1 MCEGKEVTKISL
13 VPLDSCAYTSQEEII
28 PLVCEIYINL
38 PSKPLTSTPNDNIA
52 CLCRCV
58 YASEL
63 AYKKDFRILNNELR
77 WSAVF
82 IAIFSW
88 RKYTKK
94 SNSDLQIRMRK

>member
-1 MCEGKEVTKISL
+1 MWREGSEKISL
-13 VPLDSCAYTSQEEII
+13 VPLDSCAYTSEE
-28 PLVCEIYINL
+28 CEIYINL

-77 WSAVF
+77 RSAVF

-94 SNSDLQIRMRK
+94 SNYRPPDKNA

>member
-13 VPLDSCAYTSQEEII
+13 VPLDSCAYTSEELII
-28 PLVCEIYINL
+28 PSAKYK
-38 PSKPLTSTPNDNIA
+38 SSASTANDNTA

-77 WSAVF
+77 RSAVF

-94 SNSDLQIRMRK
+94 SNQTSR

>member
-13 VPLDSCAYTSQEEII
+13 VCIYVGRINNFI
-28 PLVCEIYINL
+28 CEIYINL
-38 PSKPLTSTPNDNIA
+38 PSKSSASTANDNTA

-63 AYKKDFRILNNELR
+63 ACKKDFRILNNAFQR
-77 WSAVF
+77 SAVF

-88 RKYTKK
+88 RKYT
-94 SNSDLQIRMRK
+94 DLQIRMRN

>member
-1 MCEGKEVTKISL
+1 MCEGNEVIKISL

-28 PLVCEIYINL
+28 PIYINL

-77 WSAVF
+77 RSAVF

-94 SNSDLQIRMRK
+94 SNSDQC